1 MKTSRIAL
9 ILLFISVNALGS
21 QQKQDSVAPQAPQ
34 TTQNT
39 TSPTDKSEAYYH
51 YAMARA
57 LEEKATSPGTANPQT
72 IMSQAVDEMKLAVQ
86 SDPASSALQVTL
98 AELYA
103 RNNRI
108 RDGIVT
114 LTAVIEKDKDN
125 LDAHKLLG
133 RIYLH
138 TMGDPNGSSGSRE
151 LLRLAITE
159 FEQVDRLEPK
169 DFENPLLLGRLY
181 LLNHDLLKA
190 EAALKRT
197 LAIQPSVEEAVLS
210 LASAYN
216 EMGEPAKA
224 KSTLDSLPEKSR
236 SPKYYSTLGEFY
248 EQQHDNRAA
257 AGAWKKA
264 YALESDNTE
273 YQRRW
278 ASALSDSG
286 QNEEALKVYVAMTTA
301 DPRNGAALLR
311 MCELQRRMG
320 KLDDALKTVQKLEI
334 VSPNLV
340 EAKYN
345 KALILAGL
353 GKYDEAIPAMQK
365 LVEQTAPNGV
375 KDTAAATANHAMFLE
390 KLGSMYRET
399 GKTQLAVETFHRMT
413 LLDDESAVRGYQ
425 EQVET
430 LRTAK
435 QFSAA
440 AAVVEEAV
448 AKFPNER
455 DLKITLATQQADAGQ
470 VDKAVATVKSMLKG
484 SGANRTEERNVYLA
498 LAQVYER
505 VKKWPES
512 EEALTEAEKLSNSPE
527 EQEYTTF
534 WRGTIYE
541 RQKKY
546 DAAEEMFRK
555 VLTINP
561 KNSMTLNYLGY
572 MLADRG
578 VRLDEALGFIQ
589 QAVSMDPQN
598 AEFLDSL
605 GWVYF
610 RQGKYEL
617 AEDNLRRAL
626 AKSVNDATMHDHI
639 AELYLKTGR
648 VKMAAAHWER
658 AIEEWNKSL
667 PGDVDPNDVAR
678 VQKKLE
684 SAKVKI
690 AKDNTDVK
698 R

>member
-1 MKTSRIAL
+1 MKTIRYAL
-9 ILLFISVNALGS
+9 ILFAISTNALGF
-21 QQKQDSVAPQAPQ
+21 QQKQDAVAPQSAPP
-34 TTQNT
+34 TVN
-39 TSPTDKSEAYYH
+39 SPVDKSEAYYH
-51 YAMARA
+51 YALARA
-57 LEEKATSPGTANPQT
+57 LEEKATSPGAGNPQLV
-72 IMSQAVDEMKLAVQ
+72 MSQAVEEMKLAVQ
-86 SDPASSALQVTL
+86 ADPGSSALQITL

-125 LDAHKLLG
+125 LEAHKLLG

-151 LLRLAITE
+151 LLRLALAE

-181 LLNHDLLKA
+181 LLSHDLLKA
-190 EAALKRT
+190 EGALKRT
-197 LAIQPSVEEAVLS
+197 LALQPSIEEAVLS
-210 LASAYN
+210 LASTYN

-236 SPKYYSTLGEFY
+236 SPRYYSTLGEFY

-257 AGAWKKA
+257 ATAWKKA
-264 YALESDNTE
+264 LELESDNTE
-273 YQRRW
+273 LQRRL
-278 ASALSDSG
+278 ASALADSG
-286 QNEEALKVYVAMTTA
+286 QNEEALKIYTAITTA

-320 KLDDALKTVQKLEI
+320 KLEEALKTVQKLEVI
-334 VSPNLV
+334 SPNLA

-345 KALILAGL
+345 KALIFAGM

-375 KDTAAATANHAMFLE
+375 KDTASANANHAMFLE

-413 LLDDESAVRGYQ
+413 LLDDESAIRGYQ
-425 EQVET
+425 QQVET
-430 LRTAK
+430 QRNAK
-435 QFSAA
+435 QFTAA
-440 AAVVEEAV
+440 TATVGEAL

-455 DLKITLATQQADAGQ
+455 DLKITLATQLADTGQ
-470 VDKAVATVKSMLKG
+470 VEKAIATVKSLLKG
-484 SGANRTEERNVYLA
+484 SAANRAEERNVYLA
-498 LAQVYER
+498 LAQIYER
-505 VKKWPES
+505 VKRWPES
-512 EEALTEAEKLSNSPE
+512 EEAVSAAEKLSTSPE

-541 RQKKY
+541 RQKKFE
-546 DAAEEMFRK
+546 AAEEMFHK
-555 VLTINP
+555 VLAINP

-578 VRLDEALGFIQ
+578 VRLEEALGFIKK
-589 QAVSMDPQN
+589 AVDMDPQN

-610 RQGKYEL
+610 RMGKYDL

-626 AKSVNDATMHDHI
+626 AKNVNDATMHDHM

-648 VKMAAAHWER
+648 VAMAAAHWER

-690 AKDNTDVK
+690 AKDNGEVK